1 MSIKRSTVV
10 FVQIVLFVCAWGVAS
25 AQDYLITSRGDSL
38 VGEFRPLFW
47 GTDKKVQLISDN
59 KKKTTFSLF
68 QVREFSTGGDVYHPV
83 KNDEGYAF
91 MKLLKPG
98 YLSLYAYQ
106 LPNQTRFDGLF
117 LKKMDGDYL
126 AVPNL
131 GFKKYMSRFLEDC
144 PTVVAMLE
152 EGDLDKK
159 NIEAIVDT
167 YNECVRTRTFD
178 SDKSIVISEERVT
191 KDGVWSSL
199 EEKVK
204 AADFSAKNDALEM
217 IAEIRKKIMR
227 GENIPNFMI
236 EGLKSSLRDTGLSE
250 DLNKAL
256 EQLN

>member
-1 MSIKRSTVV
+1 
-10 FVQIVLFVCAWGVAS
+10 
-25 AQDYLITSRGDSL
+25 
-38 VGEFRPLFW
+38 
-47 GTDKKVQLISDN
+47 
-59 KKKTTFSLF
+59 
-68 QVREFSTGGDVYHPV
+68 
-83 KNDEGYAF
+83 